1 MPTLIK
7 KIDAL
12 DPLTVR
18 FTLDHADSTFLAALS
33 MGFASIYPAEYADK
47 LLKAGTPEKLN
58 SQPIGTGPFIFG
70 RFQKDAT
77 IRYKA
82 NPDYFAGKPAVDNL
96 IFAIT
101 PDANVRLQRLRRDEC
116 QIALSPKP
124 LDIDAAQKDADL
136 KIEKTAAF
144 MTAFVAIN
152 SQHPPLD
159 KPEVRQAI
167 NLAFDKASYLKAVF
181 EGTAEAANGP
191 YPPNTWSYAKDLPGY
206 PQDIAKAKQLLD
218 RAGLKDGFKTTIWT
232 RPSGSLLNPNPSLG
246 AQLLQADLAK
256 VGIQA
261 EIRVI
266 EWGELIRRAKAG
278 EHDLLFMG
286 WAGDNGDPDNFLTPQ
301 FSCAAVK
308 SGTNFARYCDPAL
321 DKLISAG
328 KTTSEQGVRSKLYQQ
343 AQAQIQQQALWL
355 PLAHP
360 TAFALTR
367 KNVEGYQVSPFG
379 RQDYSRSA
387 SSPDPCQ
394 GLACQ
399 PLHPPKFRH
408 RQRVTLPH
416 NDVVQHTHVHHLQRL
431 LQHLGQFSI
440 SDAGLGAAG
449 RMVVAQDQR
458 RGVVVQRA
466 LHHLSRVDDGVV
478 DGALKQ
484 LFETQH
490 SMLGVEKQAAEY
502 LVRLVAQQCLEVVA
516 HGLRAFQHRIVAQAF
531 SQMTARH
538 LQYGLKLGELRR
550 PQPQMLAEHRL
561 PRLHQRPKAAKLRQQ
576 MARQVHGT
584 FA

>member
-1 MPTLIK
+1 MRLAALPLLLAPLFLAPLAQAASTLSVCTEASPEGFDVVQYNSLTTTNASADVLMNRLVDFDAASGKLVPSLADSWEVSPDGLTYTFKLHPDVKFHRTAYFNPSRSLTAEDVRFSFERMLDPANPWHQIAQSGFPHAQSLQLPALIK

-18 FTLDHADSTFLAALS
+18 FTLNHADSTFLAALS

-58 SQPIGTGPFIFG
+58 SQPIGTGPFVFG
-70 RFQKDAT
+70 RFQKDAA

-101 PDANVRLQRLRRDEC
+101 TDANVRLQKLRRDEC

-124 LDIDAAQKDADL
+124 LDIGEAQKDPAL
-136 KIEKTAAF
+136 KVEKTAAF

-191 YPPNTWSYAKDLPGY
+191 YPPNTWSFAKELPGY
-206 PQDIAKAKQLLD
+206 PQDIAKAKGLLD

-256 VGIQA
+256 IGIQA

-266 EWGELIRRAKAG
+266 EWGELIRRAKTG

-328 KTTSEQGVRSKLYQQ
+328 KTTNEQGVRSKLYQQ

-379 RQDYSRSA
+379 RQDFSKVS
-387 SSPDPCQ
+387 
-394 GLACQ
+394 
-399 PLHPPKFRH
+399 
-408 RQRVTLPH
+408 VTP
-416 NDVVQHTHVHHLQRL
+416 
-431 LQHLGQFSI
+431 
-440 SDAGLGAAG
+440 
-449 RMVVAQDQR
+449 
-458 RGVVVQRA
+458 
-466 LHHLSRVDDGVV
+466 
-478 DGALKQ
+478 
-484 LFETQH
+484 
-490 SMLGVEKQAAEY
+490 
-502 LVRLVAQQCLEVVA
+502 
-516 HGLRAFQHRIVAQAF
+516 
-531 SQMTARH
+531 
-538 LQYGLKLGELRR
+538 
-550 PQPQMLAEHRL
+550 
-561 PRLHQRPKAAKLRQQ
+561 
-576 MARQVHGT
+576 
-584 FA
+584 

>member
-1 MPTLIK
+1 MRLAALPLLLAHLLSPLAHAAALSVCTEASPEGFDVVQYNSLTTTSASADVLMNRLVDFDTASGKVVPSLADSWEVSTDGLTYIFKLHPQVKFHHTDYFSPNRDLSAEDVKFSFERMLDPANPWHQIAQSGFPHAQSMQLPALIK

-18 FTLDHADSTFLAALS
+18 FTLDHPDSTFLATLS
-33 MGFASIYPAEYADK
+33 MGFASIYSAEYADQ

-58 SQPIGTGPFIFG
+58 SQPIGSGPFIFG
-70 RFQKDAT
+70 RFQKDAS

-82 NPDYFAGKPAVDNL
+82 NRDYFGGKPAVDSL
-96 IFAIT
+96 VFAIT
-101 PDANVRLQRLRRDEC
+101 PDANVRLQKLRRNEC

-124 LDIDAAQKDADL
+124 LDVLAVSKEPAL
-136 KIEKTAAF
+136 KVEKTPAF

-167 NLAFDKASYLKAVF
+167 NLAFDKTSYLKAVF
-181 EGTAEAANGP
+181 EDTAEPASGP
-191 YPPNTWSYAKDLPGY
+191 YPPNTWSYAKELPGY
-206 PQDIAKAKQLLD
+206 AHDVVKARQLLAT
-218 RAGLKDGFKTTIWT
+218 AGLKDGFKTTIWT

-246 AQLLQADLAK
+246 AQLLQADLAE

-286 WAGDNGDPDNFLTPQ
+286 WSGDNGDPDNFLTPQ

-308 SGTNFARYCDPAL
+308 SGTNFARYCDQGL

-343 AQAQIQQQALWL
+343 AQTQIQQQALWL

-367 KNVEGYQVSPFG
+367 KEVQGYQVSPFG
-379 RQDYSRSA
+379 RQD
-387 SSPDPCQ
+387 
-394 GLACQ
+394 
-399 PLHPPKFRH
+399 
-408 RQRVTLPH
+408 
-416 NDVVQHTHVHHLQRL
+416 
-431 LQHLGQFSI
+431 FSKVSI
-440 SDAGLGAAG
+440 
-449 RMVVAQDQR
+449 
-458 RGVVVQRA
+458 
-466 LHHLSRVDDGVV
+466 
-478 DGALKQ
+478 
-484 LFETQH
+484 
-490 SMLGVEKQAAEY
+490 
-502 LVRLVAQQCLEVVA
+502 
-516 HGLRAFQHRIVAQAF
+516 I
-531 SQMTARH
+531 
-538 LQYGLKLGELRR
+538 
-550 PQPQMLAEHRL
+550 P
-561 PRLHQRPKAAKLRQQ
+561 
-576 MARQVHGT
+576 
-584 FA
+584 

>member
-1 MPTLIK
+1 MRLAAVSLLLAPLLISPLAQAAALSVCTEASPEGFDVVQYNSLTTTNASADVPDEPTGGFRHRQRQGGPQPGRALEVSPDGLTYVFKLHPKVRFHQTEYFTPHRDLSAEDVKFSFERMLDPANPWHKVAQSGFPHAQSMQLPALIK

-18 FTLDHADSTFLAALS
+18 FTLDHADSTFLATLS
-33 MGFASIYPAEYADK
+33 MGFASIYSAEYADQ
-47 LLKAGTPEKLN
+47 LMKAGTPEKLN
-58 SQPIGTGPFIFG
+58 NQPIGTGPFIFN
-70 RFQKDAT
+70 RFQKDAS

-82 NPDYFAGKPAVDNL
+82 NNDYFAGKPQVDPL

-101 PDANVRLQRLRRDEC
+101 PDANVRLQKLRRNEC

-124 LDIDAAQKDADL
+124 LDVQAARQEPTL
-136 KIEKTAAF
+136 KVEQTDAF

-167 NLAFDKASYLKAVF
+167 NLAFDKASYLKTVF

-191 YPPNTWSYAKDLPGY
+191 YPPNTWSYARNLPGY
-206 PQDIAKAKQLLD
+206 AHDPAKARELLAK
-218 RAGLKDGFKTTIWT
+218 AGLKEGFQTTIWT

-246 AQLLQADLAK
+246 AQLLQSDLAE

-308 SGTNFARYCDPAL
+308 SGTNFARYCNQDL

-328 KTTSEQGVRSKLYQQ
+328 KTTGEQGVRSKLYEQ

-360 TAFALTR
+360 TAFALVR
-367 KNVEGYQVSPFG
+367 KDLQGYAVSPFG
-379 RQDYSRSA
+379 RQDYSKVS
-387 SSPDPCQ
+387 
-394 GLACQ
+394 
-399 PLHPPKFRH
+399 
-408 RQRVTLPH
+408 
-416 NDVVQHTHVHHLQRL
+416 
-431 LQHLGQFSI
+431 
-440 SDAGLGAAG
+440 
-449 RMVVAQDQR
+449 
-458 RGVVVQRA
+458 
-466 LHHLSRVDDGVV
+466 
-478 DGALKQ
+478 LK
-484 LFETQH
+484 
-490 SMLGVEKQAAEY
+490 
-502 LVRLVAQQCLEVVA
+502 
-516 HGLRAFQHRIVAQAF
+516 
-531 SQMTARH
+531 
-538 LQYGLKLGELRR
+538 
-550 PQPQMLAEHRL
+550 P
-561 PRLHQRPKAAKLRQQ
+561 
-576 MARQVHGT
+576 
-584 FA
+584 